1 MEILNQL
8 LSNQA
13 DYFNALRHAQQMP
26 VAPPPDTGNN
36 SKFKINGKLVVR
48 VIIAA
53 GIFLIG
59 YQIYKRLMSEPS
71 DEEEQ

>member
-8 LSNQA
+8 LSNRT
-13 DYFNALRHAQQMP
+13 DYLNALRHAQQMP

-36 SKFKINGKLVVR
+36 SKFKVNGKLVVR

-53 GIFLIG
+53 GIFYLG
-59 YQIYKRLMSEPS
+59 SQIYKRMMGETS
-71 DEEEQ
+71 DEEN